1 MVYREAVKVVSNHGV
16 PTFHNVTQATR
27 DVAARSGIQNGIV
40 SIYSHHTTCC
50 VITQECAFDMSMTG
64 LETLQLDFVEVFESI
79 KEKYNGQPVDIHTS
93 KADKAQL
100 FDFLDKVLPD
110 NDADRIYPGD
120 VKKLIQWYNILVQAG
135 YTDFLETDEEEEAT
149 AEAAP
154 AE

>member
-1 MVYREAVKVVSNHGV
+1 MKETILAISGKPGLYRLVARGNGNLIVESIDEQKRRITAGSRDR
-16 PTFHNVTQATR
+16 VTSLR
-27 DVAARSGIQNGIV
+27 DV
-40 SIYSHHTTCC
+40 
-50 VITQECAFDMSMTG
+50 SMYTMDDDKP
-64 LETLQLDFVEVFESI
+64 LMEVFESI

-100 FDFLDKVLPD
+100 YAFLDEVLPD

-135 YTDFLETDEEEEAT
+135 STDFLEADEQEEAN

>member
-1 MVYREAVKVVSNHGV
+1 MKETILAISGKPGLYRLVARGNGNLIVESIDEQKRRITAGSRDR
-16 PTFHNVTQATR
+16 VTSLR
-27 DVAARSGIQNGIV
+27 DV
-40 SIYSHHTTCC
+40 
-50 VITQECAFDMSMTG
+50 SMYTMDDDKP
-64 LETLQLDFVEVFESI
+64 LMEVFESI

-100 FDFLDKVLPD
+100 YAFLDEVLPD

-135 YTDFLETDEEEEAT
+135 YTDFLEANEEEEAT

>member
-1 MVYREAVKVVSNHGV
+1 MKETILAISGKPGLYRLVARGNGNLIVESIDEQKRRITAGSRDR
-16 PTFHNVTQATR
+16 VTPLR
-27 DVAARSGIQNGIV
+27 DV
-40 SIYSHHTTCC
+40 
-50 VITQECAFDMSMTG
+50 SMYTMDDDKP
-64 LETLQLDFVEVFESI
+64 LMEVFESI

-100 FDFLDKVLPD
+100 YAFLDEVLPD

-135 YTDFLETDEEEEAT
+135 YTDFLEANEEEEAT
-149 AEAAP
+149 AEAAS

>member
-1 MVYREAVKVVSNHGV
+1 MNTLLYNIVAFQLRKFQPPGLYRLVARGNGNLIVESIDEQKRRITAGSRDR
-16 PTFHNVTQATR
+16 VTSLR
-27 DVAARSGIQNGIV
+27 DV
-40 SIYSHHTTCC
+40 
-50 VITQECAFDMSMTG
+50 SMYTMDDDKP
-64 LETLQLDFVEVFESI
+64 LMEVFESI

-100 FDFLDKVLPD
+100 YAFLDEVLPD

-135 YTDFLETDEEEEAT
+135 YTDFLETNEEEEAT

>member
-1 MVYREAVKVVSNHGV
+1 MKETILAISGKPGLYRLVARGNGNLIVESIDEQKRRITAGSRDR
-16 PTFHNVTQATR
+16 VTSLR
-27 DVAARSGIQNGIV
+27 DV
-40 SIYSHHTTCC
+40 
-50 VITQECAFDMSMTG
+50 SMYTMDDDKP
-64 LETLQLDFVEVFESI
+64 LMEVFESI

-100 FDFLDKVLPD
+100 YAFLDEVLPD
-110 NDADRIYPGD
+110 NDADRIYPGY

-135 YTDFLETDEEEEAT
+135 YTDFLEANEEEEAT

>member
-1 MVYREAVKVVSNHGV
+1 MKETILAISGKPGLYRLVARGNGNLIVESIDEQKRRITAGSRDR
-16 PTFHNVTQATR
+16 VTSLR
-27 DVAARSGIQNGIV
+27 DV
-40 SIYSHHTTCC
+40 
-50 VITQECAFDMSMTG
+50 SMYTMDDDKP
-64 LETLQLDFVEVFESI
+64 LMEVFESI

-100 FDFLDKVLPD
+100 YAFLDEVLPD

-135 YTDFLETDEEEEAT
+135 YTDFLEANEEEDAT

>member
-1 MVYREAVKVVSNHGV
+1 MKETILAISGKPGLYRLVARGNGNLIVESIDEQKHRITAGSRDR
-16 PTFHNVTQATR
+16 VTSLR
-27 DVAARSGIQNGIV
+27 DV
-40 SIYSHHTTCC
+40 
-50 VITQECAFDMSMTG
+50 SMYTMDDDKP
-64 LETLQLDFVEVFESI
+64 LMEVFESI

-100 FDFLDKVLPD
+100 YAFLDEVLPD

-120 VKKLIQWYNILVQAG
+120 VKKLIQWYNLLVQAG

>member
-1 MVYREAVKVVSNHGV
+1 MKETILAISGKPGLYRLVARGNGNLIVESIDEQKRRITAGSRDR
-16 PTFHNVTQATR
+16 VTSLR
-27 DVAARSGIQNGIV
+27 DV
-40 SIYSHHTTCC
+40 
-50 VITQECAFDMSMTG
+50 SMYTMDDDKP
-64 LETLQLDFVEVFESI
+64 LMEVFESI

-100 FDFLDKVLPD
+100 YAFLDEVLPD

-120 VKKLIQWYNILVQAG
+120 VKKLIQWYNILMQAG
-135 YTDFLETDEEEEAT
+135 YTDFLEAEEQEEAS

>member
-1 MVYREAVKVVSNHGV
+1 MKETILAISGKPGLYRLVARGNGNLIVESIDEQKRRITAGSRDR
-16 PTFHNVTQATR
+16 VTSLR
-27 DVAARSGIQNGIV
+27 DV
-40 SIYSHHTTCC
+40 
-50 VITQECAFDMSMTG
+50 SMYTMDDDKP
-64 LETLQLDFVEVFESI
+64 LMEVFESI

-100 FDFLDKVLPD
+100 YAFLDEVLPD

-135 YTDFLETDEEEEAT
+135 YTDFLEAEEEEEAT

>member
-1 MVYREAVKVVSNHGV
+1 MKETILAISGKPGLYRLVARGNGNLIVESIDEQKRRITAGSRDR
-16 PTFHNVTQATR
+16 VTSLR
-27 DVAARSGIQNGIV
+27 DV
-40 SIYSHHTTCC
+40 
-50 VITQECAFDMSMTG
+50 SMYTMDDDKP
-64 LETLQLDFVEVFESI
+64 LMEVFESI

-100 FDFLDKVLPD
+100 YAFLDEVLPD

-135 YTDFLETDEEEEAT
+135 YTDFLETNEEEEAS

>member
-1 MVYREAVKVVSNHGV
+1 MKETILAISGKPGLYRLVARGNGNLIVESIDEQKRRITAGSRDR
-16 PTFHNVTQATR
+16 VTSLR
-27 DVAARSGIQNGIV
+27 DV
-40 SIYSHHTTCC
+40 
-50 VITQECAFDMSMTG
+50 SMYTMDDDKP
-64 LETLQLDFVEVFESI
+64 LMEVFESI

-135 YTDFLETDEEEEAT
+135 YTDFLEANEEEEAT

>member
-1 MVYREAVKVVSNHGV
+1 MKETILAISGKPGLYRLVARGNGNLIVESIDEQKRRITAGSRDR
-16 PTFHNVTQATR
+16 VTSLR
-27 DVAARSGIQNGIV
+27 DV
-40 SIYSHHTTCC
+40 
-50 VITQECAFDMSMTG
+50 SMYTMDDDKP
-64 LETLQLDFVEVFESI
+64 LMEVFESI

-100 FDFLDKVLPD
+100 YAFLDEVLPD

-120 VKKLIQWYNILVQAG
+120 IKKLIQWYNILVQAG
-135 YTDFLETDEEEEAT
+135 YTDFLEAEEQEEAS

>member
-1 MVYREAVKVVSNHGV
+1 MKETILAISGKPGLYRLVARGNGNLIVESIDEQKRRITAGSRDR
-16 PTFHNVTQATR
+16 VTSLR
-27 DVAARSGIQNGIV
+27 DV
-40 SIYSHHTTCC
+40 
-50 VITQECAFDMSMTG
+50 SMYTMDDDKP
-64 LETLQLDFVEVFESI
+64 LMEVFESI

-100 FDFLDKVLPD
+100 YAFLDEVLPD
-110 NDADRIYPGD
+110 NEADRIYPGD

-135 YTDFLETDEEEEAT
+135 YTDFLEAEEQEEAT

>member
-1 MVYREAVKVVSNHGV
+1 MKETILAISGKPGLYRLVARGNGNLIVESIDEQKRRITAGSRDC
-16 PTFHNVTQATR
+16 VTSLR
-27 DVAARSGIQNGIV
+27 DV
-40 SIYSHHTTCC
+40 
-50 VITQECAFDMSMTG
+50 SMYTMDDDKP
-64 LETLQLDFVEVFESI
+64 LMEVFESI

-100 FDFLDKVLPD
+100 YAFLDEVLPD

-135 YTDFLETDEEEEAT
+135 YTDFLEANEEEEAT

>member
-1 MVYREAVKVVSNHGV
+1 MKETILAISGKPGLYRLVARGNGNLIVESIDEQKRRITAGSRDR
-16 PTFHNVTQATR
+16 VTSLR
-27 DVAARSGIQNGIV
+27 DV
-40 SIYSHHTTCC
+40 
-50 VITQECAFDMSMTG
+50 SMYTMDDDKP
-64 LETLQLDFVEVFESI
+64 LMEVFESI
-79 KEKYNGQPVDIHTS
+79 KEKYNGQPIDIHTS

-100 FDFLDKVLPD
+100 YAFLDEVLPD

-135 YTDFLETDEEEEAT
+135 YTDFLEAEEQEEAS

>member
-1 MVYREAVKVVSNHGV
+1 MKETILAISGKPGLYRLVARGNGNLIVESIDEQKRRITAGSRDR
-16 PTFHNVTQATR
+16 VTSLR
-27 DVAARSGIQNGIV
+27 DV
-40 SIYSHHTTCC
+40 
-50 VITQECAFDMSMTG
+50 SMYTMDDDKP
-64 LETLQLDFVEVFESI
+64 LMEVFESI
-79 KEKYNGQPVDIHTS
+79 KEKYNAQPVDIQTS

-100 FDFLDKVLPD
+100 FAFLDEVLPE

-135 YTDFLETDEEEEAT
+135 YTDFLEAEEQEEAS

>member
-1 MVYREAVKVVSNHGV
+1 MKETILAISGKPGLYRLVARGNGNLIVESIDEQKRRITAGSRDR
-16 PTFHNVTQATR
+16 VTSLR
-27 DVAARSGIQNGIV
+27 DV
-40 SIYSHHTTCC
+40 
-50 VITQECAFDMSMTG
+50 SMYTMDDDKP
-64 LETLQLDFVEVFESI
+64 LMEVFESI

-100 FDFLDKVLPD
+100 YAFLDEVLPD

-135 YTDFLETDEEEEAT
+135 YTEFLEAEEQEEAS

>member
-1 MVYREAVKVVSNHGV
+1 MKETILAISGKPGLYRLVARGNGNLIVESIDEQKRRITAGSRDR
-16 PTFHNVTQATR
+16 VTSLR
-27 DVAARSGIQNGIV
+27 DV
-40 SIYSHHTTCC
+40 
-50 VITQECAFDMSMTG
+50 SMYTMDDDKP
-64 LETLQLDFVEVFESI
+64 LMEVFESI

-100 FDFLDKVLPD
+100 YAFLDEVLPD

-135 YTDFLETDEEEEAT
+135 YTDFLEAEEEEEAS

>member
-1 MVYREAVKVVSNHGV
+1 MKETILAISGKPGLYRLVARGNGNLIVESIDEQKRRITAGSRDR
-16 PTFHNVTQATR
+16 VTSFR
-27 DVAARSGIQNGIV
+27 DV
-40 SIYSHHTTCC
+40 
-50 VITQECAFDMSMTG
+50 SMYTMDDDKP
-64 LETLQLDFVEVFESI
+64 LMEVFESI

-100 FDFLDKVLPD
+100 YAFLDEVLPD

-135 YTDFLETDEEEEAT
+135 YTDFLEANEEEEAT

>member
-1 MVYREAVKVVSNHGV
+1 MKETILAISGKPGLYRLVARGNGNLIVESIDEQKRRITAGSRDR
-16 PTFHNVTQATR
+16 VTSLR
-27 DVAARSGIQNGIV
+27 DV
-40 SIYSHHTTCC
+40 
-50 VITQECAFDMSMTG
+50 SMYTMDDDKP
-64 LETLQLDFVEVFESI
+64 LMEVFESI

-100 FDFLDKVLPD
+100 YAFLDEVLPD

-135 YTDFLETDEEEEAT
+135 YTDFLEAEEQEEAT

>member
-1 MVYREAVKVVSNHGV
+1 MKETILAISGKPGLYRLVARGNGNLIVESIDEQKRRITAGSRDR
-16 PTFHNVTQATR
+16 VTSLR
-27 DVAARSGIQNGIV
+27 DV
-40 SIYSHHTTCC
+40 
-50 VITQECAFDMSMTG
+50 SMYTMDDDKP
-64 LETLQLDFVEVFESI
+64 LMEVFESI
-79 KEKYNGQPVDIHTS
+79 KEKYNGQRVDIQTS

-100 FDFLDKVLPD
+100 YAFLDEVLPD

-135 YTDFLETDEEEEAT
+135 YTDFLEAEEQEEAT

>member
-1 MVYREAVKVVSNHGV
+1 MKETILAISGKPGLYRLVARGNGNLIVESIDEQKRRITAGSRDR
-16 PTFHNVTQATR
+16 VTSLR
-27 DVAARSGIQNGIV
+27 DV
-40 SIYSHHTTCC
+40 
-50 VITQECAFDMSMTG
+50 SMYTMDDDKP
-64 LETLQLDFVEVFESI
+64 LMEVFESI

-100 FDFLDKVLPD
+100 YAFLDEVLPD

-135 YTDFLETDEEEEAT
+135 YTDFLEANEGEEAT

>member
-1 MVYREAVKVVSNHGV
+1 MKETILAISGKPGLYRLVARGNGNLIVESIDEQKHRITAGSRDR
-16 PTFHNVTQATR
+16 VTSLR
-27 DVAARSGIQNGIV
+27 DV
-40 SIYSHHTTCC
+40 
-50 VITQECAFDMSMTG
+50 SMYTMDDDKP
-64 LETLQLDFVEVFESI
+64 LMEVFESI

-100 FDFLDKVLPD
+100 YAFLDEVLPD

-135 YTDFLETDEEEEAT
+135 YTDFLEANEEEEAS

>member
-1 MVYREAVKVVSNHGV
+1 MKETILAISGKPGLYRLVARGNGNLIVESIDEQKRRITAGSRDR
-16 PTFHNVTQATR
+16 VTSLR
-27 DVAARSGIQNGIV
+27 DV
-40 SIYSHHTTCC
+40 
-50 VITQECAFDMSMTG
+50 SMYTMDDDKP
-64 LETLQLDFVEVFESI
+64 LMEVFESI

-100 FDFLDKVLPD
+100 YAFLDNVLPD

-135 YTDFLETDEEEEAT
+135 YTDFLEANEEEEAT

>member
-1 MVYREAVKVVSNHGV
+1 MKETILAISGKPGLYRLVARGNGNLIVESIDEQKRRITAGSRDR
-16 PTFHNVTQATR
+16 VTSLR
-27 DVAARSGIQNGIV
+27 DV
-40 SIYSHHTTCC
+40 
-50 VITQECAFDMSMTG
+50 SMYTMDDDKP
-64 LETLQLDFVEVFESI
+64 LMEVFESI

-100 FDFLDKVLPD
+100 YAFLDEVLPD

-135 YTDFLETDEEEEAT
+135 YTDFLEASEEEEAT

>member
-1 MVYREAVKVVSNHGV
+1 MKETILAISGKPGLYRLVARGNGNLIVESIDEQKHRITAGSRDR
-16 PTFHNVTQATR
+16 VTSLR
-27 DVAARSGIQNGIV
+27 DV
-40 SIYSHHTTCC
+40 
-50 VITQECAFDMSMTG
+50 SMYTMDDDKP
-64 LETLQLDFVEVFESI
+64 LMEVFESI

-100 FDFLDKVLPD
+100 YAFLDEVLPD

-120 VKKLIQWYNILVQAG
+120 VKKLIQWYNILVQAD
-135 YTDFLETDEEEEAT
+135 YTDFLEANEEEEAT

>member
-1 MVYREAVKVVSNHGV
+1 MKETILAISGKPGLYRLVARGNGNLIVESIDEQKRRITAGSRDR
-16 PTFHNVTQATR
+16 VTSLR
-27 DVAARSGIQNGIV
+27 DV
-40 SIYSHHTTCC
+40 
-50 VITQECAFDMSMTG
+50 SMYTMDDDKP
-64 LETLQLDFVEVFESI
+64 LMEVFESI

-100 FDFLDKVLPD
+100 YAFLDEVLPD

-135 YTDFLETDEEEEAT
+135 YTDFLEANEEEEES

>member
-1 MVYREAVKVVSNHGV
+1 MKETILAISGKPGLYRLVARGNGNLIVESIDEQKRRITAGSRDR
-16 PTFHNVTQATR
+16 VTSLR
-27 DVAARSGIQNGIV
+27 DV
-40 SIYSHHTTCC
+40 
-50 VITQECAFDMSMTG
+50 SMYTMDDDKP
-64 LETLQLDFVEVFESI
+64 LMEVFESI

-100 FDFLDKVLPD
+100 YAFLDEVLPD

>member
-1 MVYREAVKVVSNHGV
+1 MKETILAISGKPGLYRLVARGNGNLIVESIDAQKRRITAGSRDR
-16 PTFHNVTQATR
+16 VTSLR
-27 DVAARSGIQNGIV
+27 DV
-40 SIYSHHTTCC
+40 
-50 VITQECAFDMSMTG
+50 SMYTMDDDKP
-64 LETLQLDFVEVFESI
+64 LMEVFESI

-100 FDFLDKVLPD
+100 YAFLDEVLPD

-120 VKKLIQWYNILVQAG
+120 IKKLIQWYNILVQAG
-135 YTDFLETDEEEEAT
+135 YTDFLETNEEEEAT

>member
-1 MVYREAVKVVSNHGV
+1 MKETILAISGKPGLYRLVARGNGNLIVESIDEQKHRITAGSRDR
-16 PTFHNVTQATR
+16 VTSLR
-27 DVAARSGIQNGIV
+27 DV
-40 SIYSHHTTCC
+40 
-50 VITQECAFDMSMTG
+50 SMYTMDDDKP
-64 LETLQLDFVEVFESI
+64 LMEVFESI

-100 FDFLDKVLPD
+100 YAFLDEVLPD

-135 YTDFLETDEEEEAT
+135 YTDFLETDEEEETT

>member
-1 MVYREAVKVVSNHGV
+1 MKETILAISGKPGLYRLVARGNGNLIVESIDEQKRRITAGSRDR
-16 PTFHNVTQATR
+16 VTSLR
-27 DVAARSGIQNGIV
+27 DV
-40 SIYSHHTTCC
+40 
-50 VITQECAFDMSMTG
+50 SMYTMDDDKP
-64 LETLQLDFVEVFESI
+64 LMEVFESI

-100 FDFLDKVLPD
+100 YAFLDEVLPD

-135 YTDFLETDEEEEAT
+135 YTDFLEAEEQEEAS

>member
-1 MVYREAVKVVSNHGV
+1 MKETILAISGKPGLYRLVARGNGNLIVESIDEQKRRITAGSRDR
-16 PTFHNVTQATR
+16 VTSLR
-27 DVAARSGIQNGIV
+27 DV
-40 SIYSHHTTCC
+40 SIYTM
-50 VITQECAFDMSMTG
+50 DDDKPLM
-64 LETLQLDFVEVFESI
+64 EVFESI
-79 KEKYNGQPVDIHTS
+79 KEKYNGQPVDIYTS

-100 FDFLDKVLPD
+100 YAFLDEVLPD

-135 YTDFLETDEEEEAT
+135 YTDFLETNEEEEAT

>member
-1 MVYREAVKVVSNHGV
+1 MKETILAISGKPGLYRLVARGNGNLIVESIDEQKRRITAGSRDR
-16 PTFHNVTQATR
+16 VTSLR
-27 DVAARSGIQNGIV
+27 DV
-40 SIYSHHTTCC
+40 
-50 VITQECAFDMSMTG
+50 SMYTMDDDKP
-64 LETLQLDFVEVFESI
+64 LMEVFESI

-100 FDFLDKVLPD
+100 YAFLDEVLPD

-135 YTDFLETDEEEEAT
+135 YTDFLEADEQEEAS